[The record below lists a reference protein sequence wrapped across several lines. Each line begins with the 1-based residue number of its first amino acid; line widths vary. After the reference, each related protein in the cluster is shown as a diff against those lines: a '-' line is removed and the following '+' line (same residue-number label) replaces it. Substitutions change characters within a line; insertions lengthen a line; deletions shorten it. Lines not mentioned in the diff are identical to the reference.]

1 MRYRRHVTDDLDAS
15 LSPAVQR
22 VRSAVVEAAAT
33 VLSRDEGASMQAVAE
48 AAGVGRATL
57 YRHFPSRE
65 TLMAA
70 LIDAAV
76 TGAAEAL
83 RSANLDAVP
92 ADEAIARATR
102 ALLANAEHYAV
113 VAQRRLPVEPEVARR
128 LFADPLTAVLRRG
141 QECGILRDDID
152 ASLLYHCWLGMV
164 VRMSEHVERL
174 GVEDASSAVVRVLL
188 DGARVR

>member
-1 MRYRRHVTDDLDAS
+1 MRYRRHVTDDREEP

-22 VRSAVVEAAAT
+22 VRNAVVEAAAA
-33 VLSRDEGASMQAVAE
+33 VLSRDESASMQAVAE

-57 YRHFPSRE
+57 YRHFPNRE

-76 TGAAEAL
+76 TGAADAL
-83 RSANLDAVP
+83 RSARLDSVP

-113 VAQRRLPVEPEVARR
+113 VVQRRLPVEPDVARQ
-128 LFADPLTAVLRRG
+128 LFVEPLTAVLRRG
-141 QECGILRDDID
+141 QACGIVRDDVD
-152 ASLLYHCWLGMV
+152 ASLLYDCWLGMV
-164 VRMSEHVERL
+164 VRMSEHVEEH

-188 DGARVR
+188 DGARSR